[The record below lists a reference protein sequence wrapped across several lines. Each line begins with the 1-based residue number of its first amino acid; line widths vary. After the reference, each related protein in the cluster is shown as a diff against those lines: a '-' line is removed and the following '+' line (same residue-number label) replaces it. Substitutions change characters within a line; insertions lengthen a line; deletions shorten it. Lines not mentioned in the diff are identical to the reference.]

1 MSFQKQ
7 KYNFLSSSGENVAT
21 DNLIYVSSFQTN
33 QSASGSFSDW
43 KELGYLALLN
53 YSYDDKYIVDLSY
66 RYDGSSRFAM
76 DYRFGGFWSAGLAW
90 NITEED
96 FLSDSDI
103 VNNLKLRV
111 SLGETGN
118 NSVGLNSY
126 QSLFGYGGSYDD
138 NGAVSPSS
146 FGNGIL
152 TWEKQAQYDI
162 GLDFSLLDNRVSG
175 SIVAF
180 NKKTSDLLQS
190 VPLSLTSGHSSQSQ
204 NIGEVE
210 NKGIEIELSS
220 DVIRTDNF
228 TWSIYSNYATL
239 ENKITKLA
247 KDAEGNDLNIRRWL
261 HEI

>member
-1 MSFQKQ
+1 MKTSLQI
-7 KYNFLSSSGENVAT
+7 S
-21 DNLIYVSSFQTN
+21 LIYVSSFQTN

-43 KELGYLALLN
+43 KELGYLGLIN

-76 DYRFGGFWSAGLAW
+76 GYRFGSILVCWIAW

-96 FLSDSDI
+96 FLADSDI
-103 VNNLKLRV
+103 VNSLKLRA

-118 NSVGLNSY
+118 NNVGLNSY

-146 FGNGIL
+146 FGNAIL

-175 SIVAF
+175 SIVASTR
-180 NKKTSDLLQS
+180 KQ
-190 VPLSLTSGHSSQSQ
+190 
-204 NIGEVE
+204 
-210 NKGIEIELSS
+210 
-220 DVIRTDNF
+220 VIYYKVF
-228 TWSIYSNYATL
+228 L
-239 ENKITKLA
+239 F
-247 KDAEGNDLNIRRWL
+247 
-261 HEI
+261 H